1 MKHIIKILT
10 IYMLLSSLM
19 ACDNS
24 ASVQKSTEG
33 ESTQI
38 QADTAKPKY
47 ATAIPSSV
55 TTPDSVETRLGTLRF
70 FDGMPDEKTAQLAY
84 DNLDFQRGVSAFI
97 NAIPIASMSGM
108 RKGFR
113 EAGVTDMQ
121 VFGIHDM
128 MDSRSLF
135 LTANTTVNYAW
146 GWLDLK
152 DGPVVV
158 ESPPG
163 ILALVDDFTFKYVAD
178 IGKAGPDKGKGGK
191 YLFLPPDYEGK
202 APEGYF
208 VYQSPTYGNL
218 LGIRAFPT
226 KEDPQAG
233 VKAIESQLKVYRL
246 SEANNPP
253 AMKFLD
259 WTGKKMNTVHGNDFS
274 FYEEVNTVI
283 QEEPSSAIDP
293 ETLGLL
299 AAIGIQKGKPFEP
312 DARMKKI
319 LVEAAAVGNAT
330 VRAISFATRDRTMFY
345 YPDRQWKITFNGGYK
360 FTRENGESWMD
371 GRAFF
376 HYVATGNTP
385 AMEMKIVGGGT
396 QYLFAERDSQG
407 RYLDGGKTYR
417 ITLPPNVPVKDFW
430 SFMVYSGQHRS
441 MLQTDQQSPG
451 IDSLKKDLQK
461 NDDGSITAYFGPKA
475 PAGKENNWVQT
486 VPGKS
491 FNLLYRM
498 YGPLEPW
505 FDKTW
510 KLGDFELVE

>member
-1 MKHIIKILT
+1 MKQQRQERF
-10 IYMLLSSLM
+10 SRSLM
-19 ACDNS
+19 AAMIS
-24 ASVQKSTEG
+24 TILLAGLSSVRAE
-33 ESTQI
+33 E
-38 QADTAKPKY
+38 PKY
-47 ATAIPSSV
+47 AIEIPASV

-70 FDGMPDEKTAQLAY
+70 FDGMPDDKTVQLVY
-84 DNLDFQRGVSAFI
+84 DNLDFQRGVSAFV

-113 EAGVTDMQ
+113 EGGVTDMQ
-121 VFGIHDM
+121 VVGVHKNL
-128 MDSRSLF
+128 MDARSLF

-163 ILALVDDFTFKYVAD
+163 ILALVNDFTFKYVTD

-191 YLFLPPDYEGK
+191 YLFLPPGYEGQV
-202 APEGYF
+202 PEGYF
-208 VYQSPTYGNL
+208 VYESPTYGNL

-226 KEDPQAG
+226 EEDPQAG
-233 VKAIESQLKVYRL
+233 VKAVETQLKIYRL
-246 SEANNPP
+246 SAAKNPP
-253 AMKFLD
+253 KMTFLN
-259 WTGKKMNTVHGNDFS
+259 WSGKEMNTVHGNDFS

-283 QEEPSSAIDP
+283 QEEPSSALDP

-312 DARMKKI
+312 DARMKEI

-330 VRAISFATRDRTMFY
+330 TRALSFATRDRAMFY

-360 FTRENGESWMD
+360 FEKENGERWMD

-407 RYLDGGKTYR
+407 RYLDGGKNYQ

-441 MLQTDQQSPG
+441 MLQTDQASAG
-451 IDSLKKDLQK
+451 IDSKKKDLQM
-461 NDDGSITAYFGPKA
+461 NDDGSISVYFGPKA
-475 PAGKENNWVQT
+475 PAGKESNWVQT
-486 VPGKS
+486 RPGKS
-491 FNLLYRM
+491 YNLLYRM

-505 FDKTW
+505 FDKSW
-510 KLGDFELVE
+510 KLGDFELVK